1 MASWAVSAEAF
12 QRETASKPTRKA
24 LEVCTQTQGPCLQAM
39 RSSLVQLALKVK
51 FGSYREDEWIKE
63 FTVMRCLAR
72 TEIEGQVGEFL
83 DQLIGYQHASL

>member
-1 MASWAVSAEAF
+1 
-12 QRETASKPTRKA
+12 
-24 LEVCTQTQGPCLQAM
+24 M